1 MEFWFGVLFFIIIV
15 SILLF
20 IWKRAKNF
28 QQVLLQTKE
37 ELHMKDD
44 ELHAK
49 LLNKDD
55 DLRNISQKLHA
66 KEMELKTKRIALQTK
81 RKELKTKNNELH
93 KKEKEISLQQIAF
106 KKLKTEK
113 CVVEAKYQKKLK
125 AAEVKKKNLAKYRQK
140 KKDIRSVQQQVEDIV
155 GKGSK
160 WLPHSCQE
168 PRSHQIGKP
177 KGAKGG
183 GRKRPTKIH
192 QVIDLYPQ
200 NCPGCNTSLEEQKAY
215 LIYDKVLTELFR
227 DKDEVDCFDILR
239 IRHIKQRIHRR
250 KCPTCKCWVSP
261 DQGLFKNARFGVG
274 LIAHVITKRIRLS
287 MAYED
292 ILEDMEEQFGKEF
305 SLSVTSIINWFYR
318 FEVQIRN
325 IYEQL
330 EALLKQETF
339 THIDETGL
347 PMQGKNWWLWTVCTA
362 NLVLYKQSHTRGHV
376 AITDIMEGFKGT
388 IVADFFSAYEKFDDN
403 EHQKCLAHLL
413 SAIIE
418 LIVRLQKENERI
430 ERKIQKH
437 EASVLREESAATQEK
452 KTRGRKPKPAK
463 LELEQLKIIKD
474 RHTANLTTIVQASDL
489 GAFFRAPFQDTCFSW
504 KKASDERISVEDAQ
518 GILTG
523 LIASIRDEGVTED
536 TLNRLLNRCE
546 KYMPS
551 LFTYLQ
557 YEGMPPD
564 NNLAERDLRKFAKQR
579 KISNDF
585 KSVEVTKHLVEYLSL
600 YMTCKVNGRDFHL
613 LLDDLLSGNI
623 VDLREFLFAVA

>member
-1 MEFWFGVLFFIIIV
+1 MIIWLGLMVFTIILSVLFF
-15 SILLF
+15 F
-20 IWKRAKNF
+20 WKRAKQI
-28 QQVLLQTKE
+28 QQVLQNMKKELHTKDVELHTKDAVLQIQKVELENTNKALYIKDRAILTKDMELNKKE
-37 ELHMKDD
+37 EK
-44 ELHAK
+44 
-49 LLNKDD
+49 
-55 DLRNISQKLHA
+55 IGF
-66 KEMELKTKRIALQTK
+66 
-81 RKELKTKNNELH
+81 
-93 KKEKEISLQQIAF
+93 QQIAF

-113 CVVEAKYQKKLK
+113 YVVEAKYQKKLK
-125 AAEVKKKNLAKYRQK
+125 AAEVKKKNLAKYRKK
-140 KKDIRSVQQQVEDIV
+140 KKDIRSVQQQIEDII

-168 PRSHQIGKP
+168 PRSHRIGKP

-192 QVIDLYPQ
+192 QTIDLYPQ
-200 NCPGCNTSLEEQKAY
+200 YCPGCNTSLEEKKANFV
-215 LIYDKVLTELFR
+215 YDKVLTELFR
-227 DKDEVDCFDILR
+227 DRDDVDCFDILR

-250 KCPTCKCWVSP
+250 KCSNCKCWVLP

-292 ILEDMEEQFGKEF
+292 ILGDMEEHFGNEF

-318 FEVQIRN
+318 FEVQIRD

-330 EALLKQETF
+330 EELLKQEIF
-339 THIDETGL
+339 AHFDETGL
-347 PMQGKNWWLWTVCTA
+347 PMQGKNWWLWIVCTA

-376 AITDIMEGFKGT
+376 AINDIMEGFKGT
-388 IVADFFSAYEKFDDN
+388 IVADFFSAYEKFDGN

-418 LIVRLQKENERI
+418 LIVGLQKENERI
-430 ERKIQKH
+430 QRKIQKH
-437 EASVLREESAATQEK
+437 EESVQREEIAARTATIAGPQEK

-463 LELEQLKIIKD
+463 LKPEQLQLVKD
-474 RHTANLTTIVQASDL
+474 RYAANLTTVVQASDL
-489 GAFFRAPFQDTCFSW
+489 AAFFRAPFQDSCFSW
-504 KKASDERISVEDAQ
+504 KKPPNERISIENAQ
-518 GILTG
+518 DILTG

-536 TLNRLLNRCE
+536 ILNRLLNRCE

-585 KSVEVTKHLVEYLSL
+585 KSVDVTKHLVEYLSL

-613 LLDDLLSGNI
+613 LLDDLLRGNT